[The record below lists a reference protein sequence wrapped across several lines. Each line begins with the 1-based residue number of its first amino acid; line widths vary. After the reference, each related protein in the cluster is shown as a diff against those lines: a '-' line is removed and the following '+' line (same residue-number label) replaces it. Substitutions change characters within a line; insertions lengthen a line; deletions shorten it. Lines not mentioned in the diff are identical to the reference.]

1 MQTALTTHHSMS
13 SHVPSQGT
21 PLTMDQSA
29 DVSLRR
35 ANQIRRSRVW
45 QTVWVIA
52 ISAIIAAG
60 LRLGAVRCIVIVS
73 DAVQHAVSTPRS
85 VLRSGLPR

>member
-13 SHVPSQGT
+13 SHGPSQGT
-21 PLTMDQSA
+21 SLTMEQSA

-35 ANQIRRSRVW
+35 ADQIRRSRVW

-52 ISAIIAAG
+52 ISAIIAACLG
-60 LRLGAVRCIVIVS
+60 LGAVHCIGIVS
-73 DAVQHAVSTPRS
+73 DAVQHAAGTPRS
-85 VLRSGLPR
+85 VLRSGLVR